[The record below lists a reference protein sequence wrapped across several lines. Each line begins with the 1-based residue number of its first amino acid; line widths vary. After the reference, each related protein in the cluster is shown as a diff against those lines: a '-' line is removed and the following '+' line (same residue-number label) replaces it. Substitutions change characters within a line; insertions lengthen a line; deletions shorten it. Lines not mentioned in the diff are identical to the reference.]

1 MKKLF
6 TNNIGLKIGS
16 ILVAALL
23 WFVVVNVDNPVGT
36 RTFRDVQVKVLN
48 TNLITDD
55 GKTYQILDRTDVVSV
70 TVTAKR
76 SILDKLSKTDIEAYA
91 DMKDYDSD
99 LNSVKI
105 RAIVRNYDSATCIT
119 NPVNMR
125 VRIEDL
131 ESKQLPITVETKG
144 TPADGYKVGQTTV
157 DPESVTISGP
167 KSMVNK
173 VAKAVVTVDVNG
185 LTGDKTLPATLVLYD
200 NSNRKMDSSL
210 IQDNPDKDRVSVHVS
225 MLNSKKVSLNIE
237 GVSGNPAEGYEKT
250 DVTIEPAAITIAGR
264 QEDLNKINSIPIPS
278 SAVNISGAKE
288 KVEKVIDITDYL
300 PDHVVLADDKDANIL
315 VTVAIEKTGTKT
327 IEIPIL
333 SLKVTNAPTGLELSY
348 ASNDDLKI
356 TCQGLQED
364 LAVLTADDVKASM
377 DLKNY
382 KKAGKYKVHVSI
394 TLPEGVTISKAVT
407 VEIELKEKEEASPEI
422 TDEQDGG
429 TGNNEDE
436 E

>member
-76 SILDKLSKTDIEAYA
+76 NILDKLSKTDIEAYA

-105 RAIVRNYDSATCIT
+105 KAIVRNYDSATCIT

-131 ESKQLPITVETKG
+131 ESKQLPVTVETKG

-185 LTGDKTLPATLVLYD
+185 LNGDKTLPATLVLYD

-210 IQDNPDKDRVSVHVS
+210 IQDNPDKEKVSVHVT

-237 GVSGNPAEGYEKT
+237 GVSGTPAEGYEKT
-250 DVTIEPAAITIAGR
+250 DVTIEPSSITIAGK
-264 QEDLNKINSIPIPS
+264 QEDLNKIDNIPIPI
-278 SAVNISGAKE
+278 SAVDISGARE

-300 PDHVVLADDKDANIL
+300 PKHVVLADDKDANIL
-315 VTVAIEKTGTKT
+315 VTVAVEKTGTKT

-333 SLKVTNAPTGLELSY
+333 SLKVTNAPKDLELSY
-348 ASNDDLKI
+348 TSNDDLKI
-356 TCQGLQED
+356 TCEGLQED
-364 LAVLTADDVKASM
+364 LEALTANDVQASM
-377 DLKNY
+377 DLKGY
-382 KKAGKYKVHVSI
+382 KKAGKYKVHVTIS
-394 TLPEGVTISKAVT
+394 LPQGVTISRAVT
-407 VEIELKEKEEASPEI
+407 VEIELREKEETSPDIINEQGKG
-422 TDEQDGG
+422 TDDK
-429 TGNNEDE
+429 EDE
-436 E
+436 